1 MSAMLDEGRDSGLGT
16 PDSGRTTQIS
26 ASLATIGHQDR
37 LHSSGHDQPPPRA
50 PSPESRVP
58 SMGIT
63 IDQVSKRFGS
73 TTVLESLSLKVE
85 KGELIALL
93 GPSGSG
99 KTTLLRIIGG
109 LEAADGGRV
118 LFGEQDTAGWP
129 IQKRKVGFVFQ
140 HYALFRHMNVFEN
153 IAFGLRALPRKLRPP
168 AEAISRRVMEL
179 LELVK
184 LPEAHARYPTQLSG
198 GQQQR
203 VALARALA
211 IDPRVLLLDEPFGAL
226 DAQVRVEL
234 RRWLRQIHDATGYT
248 TVFVTHDQEEALELA
263 DRVVVLHRGRIEQV
277 GTPTEIY
284 QQPASA
290 FVFAF
295 IGRGSVL
302 RGVSRLGRFRPDGGV
317 VDLALPPGVELP
329 DGPAQLC
336 VRPHDLRLVAAGN
349 GLTGRVRMVR
359 VLAGRA
365 TLELE
370 LPAQPA
376 VLEVDLDLA
385 AAAHIPQRGDVV
397 AVQPLSY
404 RVFPG

>member
-1 MSAMLDEGRDSGLGT
+1 MDVMLNETREAA
-16 PDSGRTTQIS
+16 TTLPES
-26 ASLATIGHQDR
+26 RGGGVAHGAADATIGRADR
-37 LHSSGHDQPPPRA
+37 LQPDASVSPLPPKSL
-50 PSPESRVP
+50 PP
-58 SMGIT
+58 MGIT

-73 TTVLESLSLKVE
+73 TGVLDALSLQVA
-85 KGELIALL
+85 KGELVALL

-109 LEAADGGRV
+109 LEGADSGRV
-118 LFGEQDTAGWP
+118 LFGDQDTAGWP

-140 HYALFRHMNVFEN
+140 HYALFRHMTVFEN
-153 IAFGLRALPRKLRPP
+153 IAFGLRALPRKQRPP
-168 AEAISRRVMEL
+168 AEAIARRVMEL

-184 LPEAHARYPTQLSG
+184 LPEAHARYPSQLSG

-277 GTPTEIY
+277 GTPNEVY

-290 FVFAF
+290 FVFGF

-302 RGVSRLGRFRPDGGV
+302 RGVCRAGRFRPDGAV
-317 VDLALPPGVELP
+317 SDFELP
-329 DGPAQLC
+329 AECTLRDGVAQLC
-336 VRPHDLRLVAAGN
+336 VRPHDLRLVGAEQGI
-349 GLTGRVRMVR
+349 TGRVRLVR
-359 VLAGRA
+359 MLAGRIS
-365 TLELE
+365 LEVE
-370 LPAQPA
+370 VAGQPGA
-376 VLEVDLDLA
+376 LEVDLDGTA
-385 AAAHIPQRGDVV
+385 TVPARGDVV
-397 AVQPLSY
+397 ALRPVVY
-404 RVFPG
+404 RVFPA